1 MKEFEIVCPLTREP
15 RLREI
20 EAKAGGLQWVLK
32 KRSVDARKEP
42 VWRYRYEA
50 YSPEDNYQPYRLPE
64 DRDVHGADPV
74 LIVGAG
80 PAGMF
85 AALKLITLGLR
96 PVILERGKDVHA
108 RKADMAAINL
118 RGEVNPD
125 SNYCYGEGGAGAFSD
140 GKLYTRSS
148 KRGDIREVLHNL
160 VRFGAS
166 SSILVDAHPH
176 IGSDKLPGVVENIRR
191 FIAEQ
196 GGEYHFNSRVTA
208 VERLPDGGFV
218 ARTASGESYS
228 GVRLVLATGHSARD
242 VYEMLQ
248 DMGGALEA
256 KGFALGV
263 RVEHQQE
270 KINWNQ
276 YHGQWKPGMPAAEYS
291 FVEQIDGRGAFSFCM
306 CPGGI
311 LVPSSTEAGTVV
323 LNGMSNSARS
333 GKFANAGVVVQ
344 IEPEDVPGD
353 GPFRLMDFQHSVECS
368 MFDWSFAAGASN
380 PMTAPAQR
388 MEDFC
393 NGRMSKT
400 LPETTYR
407 PGAVSAPLHELLPPM
422 VAGRLRKLFPRVK
435 MRSYYTN
442 AALLLG
448 VESRTSSP
456 VRIPRD
462 PETLQ
467 YVSLPGLFPC
477 GEGAGYAGGIVSS
490 ALDGINV
497 ASAVASSL

>member
-32 KRSVDARKEP
+32 KRSIDARKEP

-166 SSILVDAHPH
+166 SSILSTPTPISAPTSCRAWWRISAD
-176 IGSDKLPGVVENIRR
+176 SSW
-191 FIAEQ
+191 
-196 GGEYHFNSRVTA
+196 SRAGNTISTPRVAA

-218 ARTASGESYS
+218 AHGFRGELFGSAADPGDRTFRPR
-228 GVRLVLATGHSARD
+228 RLRDAAGHGRGA
-242 VYEMLQ
+242 
-248 DMGGALEA
+248 GGQGLRS
-256 KGFALGV
+256 GV

-333 GKFANAGVVVQ
+333 GQVRQRGSGGPDRAGGCPRRRTVQ
-344 IEPEDVPGD
+344 AHGLPAFGGAFDV
-353 GPFRLMDFQHSVECS
+353 RLELS
-368 MFDWSFAAGASN
+368 AGASN

-407 PGAVSAPLHELLPPM
+407 PGAVSAPLHDCCLPWWP
-422 VAGRLRKLFPRVK
+422 ADCA
-435 MRSYYTN
+435 N
-442 AALLLG
+442 C
-448 VESRTSSP
+448 
-456 VRIPRD
+456 
-462 PETLQ
+462 
-467 YVSLPGLFPC
+467 SL
-477 GEGAGYAGGIVSS
+477 A
-490 ALDGINV
+490 
-497 ASAVASSL
+497 

>member
-32 KRSVDARKEP
+32 KRSIDARKEP
-42 VWRYRYEA
+42 VWHYRYEA
-50 YSPEDNYQPYRLPE
+50 YSPEDNYQPYSLPE

-191 FIAEQ
+191 FIVEQ
-196 GGEYHFNSRVTA
+196 GGEYHFNSRVAA

-248 DMGGALEA
+248 GMGGALEA

-353 GPFRLMDFQHSVECS
+353 GPFRLMDFQHSVERS

-497 ASAVASSL
+497 ASAVAASL